1 MQTMEKHFSNLF
13 VFIFAG
19 LLLLQTNITA
29 QELSA
34 LEILKKF
41 EAVINAPKDQ
51 QMNGK
56 LVLIDSKGNEKERT
70 ITMLQKGDDKRF
82 IRFLSPADQ
91 RGIGFLGLPDDVQ
104 YLYLPAFKKVRR
116 IASHI
121 KNQKFAGTDF
131 TYDDLG
137 TLKYSDDYDPELV
150 EITKDE
156 YVLELK
162 PKTGKNK
169 DYSKLKIWVRKDI
182 LFPIKTEF
190 YDKANRLWK
199 TMERRQIEKIDVY
212 WISKEIV
219 MKDLKDQ
226 HTSKMQLSEIKLDS
240 NLSEDL
246 FTERN
251 LEKF

>member
-1 MQTMEKHFSNLF
+1 MLEIKNSWLK
-13 VFIFAG
+13 
-19 LLLLQTNITA
+19 ITA
-29 QELSA
+29 IISLSMFAVYSQIQAQQLSA
-34 LEILKKF
+34 IEILNKF
-41 EAVINAPKDQ
+41 ESVINAPKDQ
-51 QMNGK
+51 QMNGT
-56 LVLIDSKGNEKERT
+56 LILIDSKGNEKERT
-70 ITMLQKGDDKRF
+70 ITMMQKGDDKRL

-91 RGIGFLGLPDDVQ
+91 KGISFLGLPDDVQ
-104 YLYLPAFKKVRR
+104 YLYLPSFKKVRR

-137 TLKYSDDYDPELV
+137 TLKYSDDYNPKLV
-150 EITKDE
+150 ETSDQN
-156 YVLELK
+156 YVLELI

-182 LFPIKTEF
+182 MFPVKTEF

-199 TMERRQIEKIDVY
+199 VMERKQVEKIDSY
-212 WISKEIV
+212 WVSKEIE
-219 MKDLKDQ
+219 MKDLKEQ
-226 HTSKMQLSEIKLDS
+226 HNSKMLLSEIKLDS
-240 NLSEDL
+240 NLSDNL

>member
-1 MQTMEKHFSNLF
+1 MQTLGKYFRNLF
-13 VFIFAG
+13 VSIFTG

-70 ITMLQKGDDKRF
+70 ITMLQKGDDKRLV
-82 IRFLSPADQ
+82 RFLSPADQ

-137 TLKYSDDYDPELV
+137 TLKYSDDYDPKLV
-150 EITKDE
+150 EKTEDE

-182 LFPIKTEF
+182 MFPIKTEF

-199 TMERRQIEKIDVY
+199 TMERIQVEKIDGY

-240 NLSEDL
+240 SLSENL

>member
-1 MQTMEKHFSNLF
+1 MQTVKYNSKFFLA
-13 VFIFAG
+13 FIFTG
-19 LLLLQTNITA
+19 LLLLQTNTTA

-34 LEILKKF
+34 LDILKKF
-41 EAVINAPKDQ
+41 EVVINAPKDQ

-56 LVLIDSKGNEKERT
+56 LILIDSKGNEKERT
-70 ITMLQKGDDKRF
+70 ITMLQKGDDNRLV
-82 IRFLSPADQ
+82 RFLSLADQ
-91 RGIGFLGLPDDVQ
+91 KGIGFLGLPDDVQ
-104 YLYLPAFKKVRR
+104 YLYLPAFKKVRS

-137 TLKYSDDYDPELV
+137 TLKYSDDYNPKLV
-150 EITKDE
+150 ETTKDE
-156 YVLELK
+156 YVLERT
-162 PKTGKNK
+162 PKAGKDK

-182 LFPIKTEF
+182 MFPVKTEF

-199 TMERRQIEKIDVY
+199 TMERRLVEKIDVY
-212 WISKEIV
+212 WISKEIE

-226 HTSKMQLSEIKLDS
+226 HSSKMQLSEIILDS
-240 NLSEDL
+240 NLSDNL